1 MYELTSTR
9 RNFLKTTSGL
19 IVTFTLAEGILPAV
33 GQKTAPTKTVALD
46 DVDAFLAIG
55 ADGRVTLYTGK
66 VDLGTGIR
74 TALAQIAAEE
84 LDVPFDQL
92 TITQGDTA
100 LTPDQGPTWGSFTIQ
115 NGGMQI
121 RRAAATARKGL
132 LELAANR
139 LGVAAGALSID
150 NGTIKGNGRSVSYA
164 ELIGGRTFSLKL
176 DKDAPVKD
184 PAAYAIVGKSVPR
197 TDIPAKVT
205 ARFTYMQDFR
215 VDGMLHGRVIR
226 PLALGADLESIDASS
241 VTKTPGVVK
250 VVRERNFLG
259 VIATTEWGAIQA
271 ARELKA
277 TWSNWAGLP
286 EQAQLWDYVRAS
298 KRSKDDVGSNAGSS
312 ATALDNA
319 PKRVAATYDFAIQT
333 HGSIGP
339 SCAVVEIKDEKV
351 TCWSASQAP
360 HRLRRQLAA
369 MLTLPLNNV
378 HCLYVEGAGCYG
390 RNGHEDAAADAAL
403 LSRAVDGRPV
413 RVQWMRADEHG
424 WDPKCPPV
432 LVDLRA
438 GLDEAGKVLAWESEF
453 FVPKDGVAP
462 VPLLAAMLAG
472 LPPVPAAEEF
482 LGNNET
488 GATVNALVLNANTR
502 NTAIPYSI
510 PNVKTLSHL
519 LDDTPFR
526 SSWLRAPG
534 RMQNTFANE
543 CFMDELA
550 AAAGVDPLEFRLK
563 YLSDARG
570 VELMRRLAAIANW
583 QQRPSPRN
591 NTNGDIVTGRGI
603 CYIKYELMRTYVGA
617 VAEVEVN
624 RKTGEIAIQRFY
636 VAHDCGQI
644 INPDGLMNQ
653 IEGNVIQSISRT
665 LKEEIQFDRSGVTSL
680 HWATYPILTFA
691 EVPEVVIE
699 LIDRPTEPPWGAGEP
714 ASAVVPSAIANAV
727 FDAVGV
733 RLRSV
738 PFTPAKVRAAI
749 HQG

>member
-1 MYELTSTR
+1 MYELAHTR
-9 RNFLKTTSGL
+9 RDFLKTTGSL
-19 IVTFTLAEGILPAV
+19 IVAFTLADSVFPAAAQ
-33 GQKTAPTKTVALD
+33 GTAQTKTVAPD
-46 DVDAFLAIG
+46 EVDAYLAINAEG
-55 ADGRVTLYTGK
+55 QVTLYTGK

-139 LGVAAGALSID
+139 LGVAADALTID
-150 NGTIKGNGRSVSYA
+150 NGTIKGDARSVSYA
-164 ELIGGRTFSLKL
+164 ELIGGTIFSLKL
-176 DKDAPVKD
+176 DKNAQVKD

-197 TDIPAKVT
+197 IDIPAKVT

-215 VDGMLHGRVIR
+215 VDRMLHGRVVR
-226 PLALGADLESIDASS
+226 PLAIGANLESVDESS
-241 VTKTPGVVK
+241 LNNIPGLVK
-250 VVRERNFLG
+250 VVREGNFLG

-271 ARELKA
+271 AAKLKSS
-277 TWSNWAGLP
+277 WSHWAALP
-286 EQAQLWDYVRAS
+286 ERAQLWDYVRAS
-298 KRSKDDVGSNAGSS
+298 KASKDDVSSNVGSS
-312 ATALDNA
+312 AMALDNA
-319 PKRVAATYDFAIQT
+319 PKRMAATYDFAIQT
-333 HGSIGP
+333 HGSLGP
-339 SCAVVEIKDEKV
+339 SCAVVEIKDDKV

-369 MLTLPLNNV
+369 MLTVPLNNV
-378 HCLYVEGAGCYG
+378 HCLYVEGSGCYG

-403 LSRAVDGRPV
+403 LSRAVDGQPV

-462 VPLLAAMLAG
+462 VPLLAAMLAA
-472 LPPVPAAEEF
+472 LPPVPATEEF
-482 LGNNET
+482 LGNNAT
-488 GATVNALVLNANTR
+488 GATVNALVVSTNTR
-502 NTAIPYSI
+502 NTAIPYNI

-519 LDDTPFR
+519 LDETPFR
-526 SSWLRAPG
+526 CSWLRAPG

-550 AAAGVDPLEFRLK
+550 ASAGADPLEFRLNH
-563 YLSDARG
+563 LNDTRG
-570 VELMRRLAAIANW
+570 IELLRRLAAIAQW
-583 QQRPSPRN
+583 EQSSARK
-591 NTNGDIVTGRGI
+591 TVKGDVATGRGVS
-603 CYIKYELMRTYVGA
+603 YVKYELMRTYVGA
-617 VAEVEVN
+617 VAEVQVD
-624 RKTGEIAIQRFY
+624 RGTGEISVQRFY

-644 INPDGLMNQ
+644 INPDGLTNQ
-653 IEGNVIQSISRT
+653 IEGNVLQSISRT
-665 LKEEIQFDRSGVTSL
+665 LKEEIMFDRSAVTSL

-691 EVPEVVIE
+691 EVPDVVIE

-714 ASAVVPSAIANAV
+714 ASTVVPSAIANAV

-749 HQG
+749 HGA

>member
-1 MYELTSTR
+1 MYEPTSTR

-150 NGTIKGNGRSVSYA
+150 NGTIKGNSRSVSYA

-298 KRSKDDVGSNAGSS
+298 KASKDDVGSNAGSS

-438 GLDEAGKVLAWESEF
+438 GLYEAGKVLAWESEF

-550 AAAGVDPLEFRLK
+550 ATAGVDPLEFRLK